1 MDLPYFLPNFSYIE
15 NYQVKKNL
23 KNLVAVLKRVLMLE
37 KKMFI
42 ENKCEYGVECI
53 WINKKLKR
61 KTTSNYLMKIK
72 SIFG

>member
-15 NYQVKKNL
+15 KYQVKKNL
-23 KNLVAVLKRVLMLE
+23 KNLVVVLKRVLMLE

-53 WINKKLKR
+53 WINK
-61 KTTSNYLMKIK
+61 N
-72 SIFG
+72 